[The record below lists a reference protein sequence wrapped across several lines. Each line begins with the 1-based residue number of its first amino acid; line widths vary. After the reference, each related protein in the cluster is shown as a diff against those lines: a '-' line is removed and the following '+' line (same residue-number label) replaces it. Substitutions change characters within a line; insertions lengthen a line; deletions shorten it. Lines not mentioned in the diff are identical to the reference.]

1 MREGICPAAITQ
13 RMHFHPDSVL
23 PCVQFQCARTAWSPK
38 VPMMAPGAP
47 SQFALASN
55 DETAPP
61 TLVEDLLGGELE
73 VELEHGGL

>member
-1 MREGICPAAITQ
+1 MREGSCPATVTQ

-23 PCVQFQCARTAWSPK
+23 PCVQFQCARAAWRPK
-38 VPMMAPGAP
+38 VSMMAPGAP

-55 DETAPP
+55 DETAPA
-61 TLVEDLLGGELE
+61 TFVEDLPGGDLE